1 VTTTALKAGLAATA
15 GLRISH
21 MARSARMREYF
32 RVPIASEDPLP
43 SARPNKVSDHLEQ
56 NILLRVAVYYVILFG
71 AAFLA
76 WRYLPPSIL
85 PQMSIES
92 TLAGVASGVLPSK
105 KQMMGTPVDINQAA
119 LAVNVVVAMV
129 AALLLILPV
138 AWIYILTRHK
148 KGYEQS
154 VLQSMIILSPVAAA
168 VLVMVKY
175 SLPLAF
181 GLTGV
186 LAAIRFRNT
195 LDDTKDAVYV
205 FVATALGLAAAVELP
220 VAAVLSVIF
229 NAIILGLWYTDFGR
243 APAPL
248 EGARAQKRIEKAMAE
263 MRKTGSFVAMLDD
276 QIFRDMSPEQLELT
290 ADRAWRRKR
299 RHSNEPVS
307 ADDMVRREVLLRVQS
322 DDTDAA
328 RPSIEETFGEWIK
341 KWRLGGVVRE
351 GNGKQSLEYSVQ
363 FKKSAEP
370 DELLRAIRELPHV
383 TGAEIK

>member
-1 VTTTALKAGLAATA
+1 
-15 GLRISH
+15 
-21 MARSARMREYF
+21 MARAARMREYF
-32 RVPIASEDPLP
+32 PVPVSSEDPLP
-43 SARPNKVSDHLEQ
+43 SASPSKVSDHLEQ

-71 AAFLA
+71 AALLA
-76 WRYLPPSIL
+76 WRYLPASIL
-85 PQMSIES
+85 PQLPMDS
-92 TLAGVASGVLPSK
+92 TSGLGGSGLPSK
-105 KQMMGTPVDINQAA
+105 KQLMSTSSINPAT
-119 LAVNVVVAMV
+119 LTVNVAVAMI
-129 AALLLILPV
+129 AALLLVLPV

-154 VLQSMIILSPVAAA
+154 VVQSMIILSPIAAG
-168 VLVMVKY
+168 VIVMVKY
-175 SLPLAF
+175 NLALAF

-195 LDDTKDAVYV
+195 LDDSKDAVYV

-220 VAAVLSVIF
+220 AAAVLSLIF
-229 NAIILGLWYTDFGR
+229 NAMILALWYTDFGR
-243 APAPL
+243 VPAPL
-248 EGARAQKRIEKAMAE
+248 EGARAQKRIDKAMAQ

-307 ADDMVRREVLLRVQS
+307 ADDMARREVLLRVQA

-328 RPSIEETFGEWIK
+328 RPSIEETFDQWLK
-341 KWRLGGVVRE
+341 KWRLGGVVRDGG
-351 GNGKQSLEYSVQ
+351 GNQSLEYAVQ

-370 DELLRAIRELPHV
+370 DELLRALRELPHV
-383 TGAEIK
+383 VGAEIK